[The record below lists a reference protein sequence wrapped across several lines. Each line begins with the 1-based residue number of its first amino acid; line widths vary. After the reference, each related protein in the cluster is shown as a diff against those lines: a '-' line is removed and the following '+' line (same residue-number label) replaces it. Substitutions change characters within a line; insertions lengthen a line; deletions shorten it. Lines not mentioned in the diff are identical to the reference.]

1 MNLESSI
8 FVAGHRGMVGSALVR
23 ALRAAGFQNLIV
35 RARSELDLTRQLDV
49 EQFFASVRPEYVFM
63 AAAKVGGILA
73 NDSLPAQFL
82 YDNLAIQTNVIDA
95 AYRNGTRKLLFL
107 GSSCVYPRLAPQPIP
122 EASLLSGPLE
132 PTNEWYALAKI
143 AGIKQCEAYRRQYG
157 FNAISVMPTNLYGP
171 EDNFDLTSSHV
182 LPALLRKFHEAAAS
196 GSPTVEVWGSGAPR
210 REFLHVDDLAAACLF
225 LMERLDAAGWI
236 NVGAGTELT
245 IAELAQT
252 IARVTGFNGEVRFD
266 ASKPDGTPRKL
277 LDSAR
282 ITALGWTPRI
292 SLEAGLRSTYDWY
305 RSHP

>member
-1 MNLESSI
+1 M
-8 FVAGHRGMVGSALVR
+8 
-23 ALRAAGFQNLIV
+23 
-35 RARSELDLTRQLDV
+35 
-49 EQFFASVRPEYVFM
+49 
-63 AAAKVGGILA
+63 
-73 NDSLPAQFL
+73 
-82 YDNLAIQTNVIDA
+82 
-95 AYRNGTRKLLFL
+95 
-107 GSSCVYPRLAPQPIP
+107 
-122 EASLLSGPLE
+122 
-132 PTNEWYALAKI
+132 
-143 AGIKQCEAYRRQYG
+143 CEAYRRQYG

-182 LPALLRKFHEAAAS
+182 LPALLRKFHEAAES

-225 LMERLDAAGWI
+225 LMERFDAAGWI

-245 IAELAQT
+245 IAELART
-252 IARVTGFNGEVRFD
+252 IARVTGFKGEMRFD